1 MIGADGGHRRQR
13 HDEITQRAEPNHE
26 NTPNLWRRVPGR
38 LCGLTGYRS
47 LAIFRGPRSIV
58 RYRLHSSQTK
68 RIVGK
73 KSDMNLTV
81 KGKHLDVGDALR
93 SHVEEQLTAVTEKYF
108 SNPIDATVLFAHE
121 AHLYR
126 TDISVRI
133 GRGIM
138 LQSSAEATDI
148 YPSFEAA
155 SEKVGKRLRR
165 YKRRLRDHHM
175 NGAITA
181 AAEAEQVPARQYV
194 IEAEVTATGDEED
207 FSAEPVIVAEMA
219 TTIETMSVA
228 EAVMRMDLA
237 ELPALMFRSGSHG
250 GLNMI
255 YRRPDGNVGWV
266 DPKALSRT

>member
-1 MIGADGGHRRQR
+1 
-13 HDEITQRAEPNHE
+13 
-26 NTPNLWRRVPGR
+26 
-38 LCGLTGYRS
+38 
-47 LAIFRGPRSIV
+47 
-58 RYRLHSSQTK
+58 
-68 RIVGK
+68 
-73 KSDMNLTV
+73 MNLTV

-93 SHVEEQLTAVTEKYF
+93 TYVGEQLVAVTEKYF

-133 GRGIM
+133 GWGIL

-148 YPSFEAA
+148 YPCFDTAA
-155 SEKVGKRLRR
+155 EKLGKRLRR

-175 NGAITA
+175 NGAIAA
-181 AAEAEQVPARQYV
+181 AAEAENLPARQYV
-194 IEAEVTATGDEED
+194 IEAEAGIDEDED
-207 FSAEPVIVAEMA
+207 LSTEPVIVAEMD

-237 ELPALMFRSGSHG
+237 ELPALMFRSGAHG

-255 YRRPDGNVGWV
+255 YRRPDGHVGWI
-266 DPKALSRT
+266 DPKGSN

>member
-1 MIGADGGHRRQR
+1 
-13 HDEITQRAEPNHE
+13 
-26 NTPNLWRRVPGR
+26 
-38 LCGLTGYRS
+38 
-47 LAIFRGPRSIV
+47 
-58 RYRLHSSQTK
+58 
-68 RIVGK
+68 
-73 KSDMNLTV
+73 MNLTV
-81 KGKHLDVGDALR
+81 KGKHIDVGDALR
-93 SHVEEQLTAVTEKYF
+93 THVEEQLSAVTEKYF

-155 SEKVGKRLRR
+155 VSKVGKRLRR

-175 NGAITA
+175 NGALA
-181 AAEAEQVPARQYV
+181 AAEQVPARTYV

-207 FSAEPVIVAEMA
+207 FSAEPVIVAEMD

-255 YRRPDGNVGWV
+255 YRRPDGHVGWV
-266 DPKALSRT
+266 DPKALSGT

>member
-1 MIGADGGHRRQR
+1 
-13 HDEITQRAEPNHE
+13 
-26 NTPNLWRRVPGR
+26 
-38 LCGLTGYRS
+38 
-47 LAIFRGPRSIV
+47 
-58 RYRLHSSQTK
+58 
-68 RIVGK
+68 
-73 KSDMNLTV
+73 MNLTV
-81 KGKHLDVGDALR
+81 KGKHIDVGDALR
-93 SHVEEQLTAVTEKYF
+93 SHVEEQLSAVTEKYF

-155 SEKVGKRLRR
+155 AEKVGKRLRR
-165 YKRRLRDHHM
+165 YKRRLRDHHL
-175 NGAITA
+175 NGAVAA
-181 AAEAEQVPARQYV
+181 AAEAEQLPARQYV
-194 IEAEVTATGDEED
+194 IEAEAAGEEED
-207 FSAEPVIVAEMA
+207 PSAEPVIVAEMD

-255 YRRPDGNVGWV
+255 YRRPDGHVGWI
-266 DPKALSRT
+266 DPKELSRT

>member
-1 MIGADGGHRRQR
+1 
-13 HDEITQRAEPNHE
+13 
-26 NTPNLWRRVPGR
+26 
-38 LCGLTGYRS
+38 
-47 LAIFRGPRSIV
+47 
-58 RYRLHSSQTK
+58 
-68 RIVGK
+68 
-73 KSDMNLTV
+73 MNLTV

-93 SHVEEQLTAVTEKYF
+93 TYVEEQLSAVTEKYF
-108 SNPIDATVLFAHE
+108 SNPIDAIVLFEQE

-155 SEKVGKRLRR
+155 AEKVGKRLRR

-175 NGAITA
+175 NGAATA
-181 AAEAEQVPARQYV
+181 AEDVPARQYV
-194 IEAEVTATGDEED
+194 IEAESANDD
-207 FSAEPVIVAEMA
+207 DLSAEPVIVAEMD
-219 TTIETMSVA
+219 TSIETMSVA

-237 ELPALMFRSGSHG
+237 ELPALMFRSGAHG

-255 YRRPDGNVGWV
+255 YRRPDGHVGWV
-266 DPKALSRT
+266 DPKGLS